1 MPLLNRF
8 AKTSII
14 LISILSMTACSMLG
28 LTVVPVSSS
37 SQLEVTPQEDAIGE
51 AVAAPD
57 LASTPTPFQPLPP
70 TPVILPTGIPTATPA
85 PTNTPP
91 PEPPIAL
98 STIPAVEI
106 DNVPNQT
113 NWLLLGSDR
122 RKGDKGYRTD
132 TIILLT
138 LNPKSGTAA
147 LTSFPRDLWV
157 YIPGYGE
164 DRINTAFYRG
174 GFKMLA
180 ATMQHNFGVKP
191 TGYVLI
197 DFSNFKQIIDGLGGL
212 DIQVT
217 NTLTAKKQGHGYV
230 TIKKGLNHMNAD
242 NVLWYVRSR
251 KTTNDF
257 ARNIRQQ
264 EVLMALANKLLSMD
278 GIAKAPEIYKMYKKA
293 VITDQ
298 GFEDFMQ
305 FLPLAI
311 TLASDMSRIK
321 HYYIGPGDVYDWVT
335 PGGAMVLVPYKDKCQ
350 AVVRKAIKG
359 K

>member
-1 MPLLNRF
+1 MTAINR
-8 AKTSII
+8 IVLI
-14 LISILSMTACSMLG
+14 LTLLSMTACSIPG
-28 LTVVPVSSS
+28 FTVVPVSSS
-37 SQLEVTPQEDAIGE
+37 SQLDVVAQEPL
-51 AVAAPD
+51 AAAASSPD
-57 LASTPTPFQPLPP
+57 STVTPTPFQPLPP
-70 TPVILPTGIPTATPA
+70 TPIILPTGIPTSTPA

-98 STIPAVEI
+98 STLPVAQIE
-106 DNVPNQT
+106 NVPDQT

-122 RKGDKGYRTD
+122 RQGDTGYRTD

-138 LNPKSGTAA
+138 LNSKSGTVAM
-147 LTSFPRDLWV
+147 TSFPRDLWV

-164 DRINTAFYRG
+164 ERINTAFYRG

-197 DFSNFKQIIDGLGGL
+197 DFSSFKQIIDGLGGL
-212 DIQVT
+212 DVEVT
-217 NTLTAKKQGHGYV
+217 TTLTAKKQGRGYITIPKGV
-230 TIKKGLNHMNAD
+230 THMNAD
-242 NVLWYVRSR
+242 KVLWYVRSR

-264 EVLMALANKLLSMD
+264 EVLMALANKFLSMD
-278 GIAKAPEIYKMYKKA
+278 GLSKAPELYKMYKKA
-293 VITDQ
+293 VVTDQ
-298 GFEDFMQ
+298 SFDDLIQ

-311 TLASDMSRIK
+311 TLATDLSRIK
-321 HYYIGPGDVYDWVT
+321 HYYINQGDVYDWIT
-335 PGGAMVLVPYKDKCQ
+335 PGGAMVLVPQKDKCQ
-350 AVVRKAIKG
+350 AVVKKALKG

>member
-1 MPLLNRF
+1 MSRINRT
-8 AKTSII
+8 ALI
-14 LISILSMTACSMLG
+14 LMLLSMSACSLPSF
-28 LTVVPVSSS
+28 TVVPVSSS
-37 SQLEVTPQEDAIGE
+37 SELNVTVQDAQ
-51 AVAAPD
+51 VAAIAAENSPEM
-57 LASTPTPFQPLPP
+57 AITPTPFQPIPP
-70 TPVILPTGIPTATPA
+70 TPVILPTGIPTSTPA
-85 PTNTPP
+85 PTNTPL

-98 STIPAVEI
+98 STLPVVEI

-147 LTSFPRDLWV
+147 MTSFPRDLWV

-164 DRINTAFYRG
+164 ERINTAFYRG

-212 DIQVT
+212 DVEVT
-217 NTLTAKKQGHGYV
+217 TTLTAKRQGRGYI
-230 TIKKGLNHMNAD
+230 TIPKGMNHMNAD
-242 NVLWYVRSR
+242 KVLWYVRSR

-257 ARNIRQQ
+257 ARNVRQQ
-264 EVLMALANKLLSMD
+264 EVLMALAKKFLSMD
-278 GIAKAPEIYKMYKKA
+278 GLSKAPDLYKKYKKA

-298 GFEDFMQ
+298 GFDDLIQ
-305 FLPLAI
+305 YLPLAI

-321 HYYIGPGDVYDWVT
+321 HYYIGQGQVYDFVT
-335 PGGAMVLVPYKDKCQ
+335 AGGAMVLMPQKDKCQ
-350 AVVRKAIKG
+350 AVVKKALKG

>member
-1 MPLLNRF
+1 MPLFKRIAQISIVLN
-8 AKTSII
+8 II
-14 LISILSMTACSMLG
+14 LSITACSMPG
-28 LTVVPVSSS
+28 LTVVPISSS
-37 SQLEVTPQEDAIGE
+37 SQFEVTPQEEVMVAEVAGPSSE
-51 AVAAPD
+51 A
-57 LASTPTPFQPLPP
+57 TPTPFQPLPP
-70 TPVILPTGIPTATPA
+70 TPVILPTGIPTSTPA

-98 STIPAVEI
+98 STLPAVQI
-106 DNVPNQT
+106 DNVPDQT
-113 NWLLLGSDR
+113 NWMLLGSDR

-138 LNPKSGTAA
+138 LNSKSGTAA
-147 LTSFPRDLWV
+147 MTSFPRDLWV

-197 DFSNFKQIIDGLGGL
+197 DFSSFKQIIDNLGGL

-217 NTLTAKKQGHGYV
+217 NTLTAKKQGHGMV
-230 TIKKGLNHMNAD
+230 TIKKGLHHMNAD

-264 EVLMALANKLLSMD
+264 EVLMALANKFISMD
-278 GIAKAPEIYKMYKKA
+278 GLSKAPELYKMYKKA

-298 GFEDFMQ
+298 GFDDFIQ

-321 HYYIGPGDVYDWVT
+321 
-335 PGGAMVLVPYKDKCQ
+335 
-350 AVVRKAIKG
+350 
-359 K
+359 

>member
-1 MPLLNRF
+1 MSFLNRI
-8 AKTSII
+8 ALI
-14 LISILSMTACSMLG
+14 LMLLSMTACSIPGM
-28 LTVVPVSSS
+28 TVVPVSSS
-37 SQLEVTPQEDAIGE
+37 SQLEVVAQDTEVV
-51 AVAAPD
+51 AVSDPD
-57 LASTPTPFQPLPP
+57 LTITPTPFQPLPP
-70 TPVILPTGIPTATPA
+70 TPVILPTGIPTSTPA
-85 PTNTPP
+85 PTNTPL

-98 STIPAVEI
+98 STLPVVEI
-106 DNVPNQT
+106 ENVPNQT

-122 RKGDKGYRTD
+122 RKGDTGYRTD

-138 LNPKSGTAA
+138 MNSKSGTAS

-164 DRINTAFYRG
+164 ERINTAFYRG

-212 DIQVT
+212 DVEVT
-217 NTLTAKKQGHGYV
+217 TTLTAKKQGRGYV
-230 TIKKGLNHMNAD
+230 TINKGMNHMNAD
-242 NVLWYVRSR
+242 KVLWYVRSR

-257 ARNIRQQ
+257 ARNVRQQ
-264 EVLMALANKLLSMD
+264 EVLMALANKFLSMD
-278 GIAKAPEIYKMYKKA
+278 GLSKAPELYKMYKKA
-293 VITDQ
+293 VVTDQ
-298 GFEDFMQ
+298 SFDELIR

-311 TLASDMSRIK
+311 TLATDMSRIK
-321 HYYIGPGDVYDWVT
+321 HYYIGQGAVYDFVT
-335 PGGAMVLVPYKDKCQ
+335 AGGAMVLMPDKDKCQ
-350 AVVRKAIKG
+350 AIVKKALKG